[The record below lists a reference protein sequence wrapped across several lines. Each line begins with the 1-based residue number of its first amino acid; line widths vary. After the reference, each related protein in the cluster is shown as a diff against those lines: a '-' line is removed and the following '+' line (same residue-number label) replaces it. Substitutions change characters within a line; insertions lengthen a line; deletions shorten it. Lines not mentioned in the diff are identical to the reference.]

1 MFSLFNFSSI
11 FSRGGSAD
19 PICPYVRTP
28 MPGYGQVDW
37 LDAAGV
43 CFHQSQLDLGH
54 ESFINPVVKLWRSGC
69 ISQLPRFLAQLVK
82 ILCQISPKFWP
93 QITKIPGLSTCLH
106 LLFFYLCLLFSFCQV
121 SVNRVDRIGRR
132 RWLHTDIC
140 GGQIVWRWRPTII
153 QSGR

>member
-11 FSRGGSAD
+11 FFQGGQLTPFAPMCGRPCQATVKLTDWTLQGSAS
-19 PICPYVRTP
+19 TSHN
-28 MPGYGQVDW
+28 W
-37 LDAAGV
+37 TL
-43 CFHQSQLDLGH
+43 
-54 ESFINPVVKLWRSGC
+54 SFINPVVKLWRSGC